1 VEIVIVLFLL
11 MIIQDI
17 HEFSFYVTIQMY
29 SLYSRALQK
38 ELKMNL
44 ISMSRTLEVIM
55 APNSR
60 TLELKLIVMKKESNM
75 NF

>member
-1 VEIVIVLFLL
+1 
-11 MIIQDI
+11 
-17 HEFSFYVTIQMY
+17 MY

-44 ISMSRTLEVIM
+44 ISKSRTLEVIM

-75 NF
+75 NFQPSTLLSKTELLRGKIEP